1 MNVVWVLPVSFTYG
15 SMEIENST
23 PRAFAATKIMAASR
37 AQLGSVHS
45 AVWATW
51 RAETCLSWSR
61 TMSSLVRRGTG
72 SQSNYR
78 DWRSPISA
86 AQHPSITP
94 ADSASPSSQS
104 CVPDVR
110 DRAVPTTAVIARRA
124 AKSRYRATAFVPTAC
139 AIGSPNRTASR
150 GRTNAP
156 SFTG

>member
-61 TMSSLVRRGTG
+61 QCQLQLGPVG
-72 SQSNYR
+72 Q
-78 DWRSPISA
+78 
-86 AQHPSITP
+86 
-94 ADSASPSSQS
+94 
-104 CVPDVR
+104 
-110 DRAVPTTAVIARRA
+110 
-124 AKSRYRATAFVPTAC
+124 
-139 AIGSPNRTASR
+139 IGDQQEGQPN
-150 GRTNAP
+150 
-156 SFTG
+156 